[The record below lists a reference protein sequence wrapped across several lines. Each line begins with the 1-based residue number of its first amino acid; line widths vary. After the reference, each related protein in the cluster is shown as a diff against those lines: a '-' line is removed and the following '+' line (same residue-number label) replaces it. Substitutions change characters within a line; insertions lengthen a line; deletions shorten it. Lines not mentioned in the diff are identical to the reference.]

1 MSELLAENWQ
11 FFILLF
17 GFVVLGWNIT
27 RSNRDMSLKL
37 ARVATKDDIS
47 RLEGKI
53 TSLSEELT
61 NAKSR
66 IDAHAKLIEATVDS
80 LAQVQHGV
88 KENSELLGQ
97 AMVAIKNNMDN
108 IDKLVGLFNRL
119 LDKGR

>member
-1 MSELLAENWQ
+1 MSEFLAENWQ
-11 FFILLF
+11 FLILLF
-17 GFVVLGWNIT
+17 GFIALGWNIT
-27 RSNRDMSLKL
+27 RSNRDMSLK
-37 ARVATKDDIS
+37 VATKDDIA

-66 IDAHAKLIEATVDS
+66 IDAHAKLIEATFDS
-80 LAQVQHGV
+80 FAQVQHGV

-97 AMVAIKNNMDN
+97 ALVAIKNNMDN